1 MTHFPKA
8 FRFITLLS
16 PWALSFVSPACVC
29 SQQSLSGL
37 AFTPYEK
44 IPQRRRALSFSSLD
58 PRLLR
63 FPTMSVPNNVNT
75 QGLGLNS
82 PFNSSP
88 SLYSPTPPSTGLQ
101 ASPSSSSLAS
111 NDPQSPATPTTSD
124 VMPSPTSDADVGSP
138 AVSPEIAS
146 SPVAQEGA
154 AFHVPVDHAK
164 LSRGKSSLG
173 ISTASSASVAT
184 DNGRVPTTADKD
196 RSQASDAVR
205 AKLAAIG
212 HQLR

>member
-1 MTHFPKA
+1 M
-8 FRFITLLS
+8 
-16 PWALSFVSPACVC
+16 SPAYVC

-37 AFTPYEK
+37 AFSPYEK
-44 IPQRRRALSFSSLD
+44 LPQRRRALSFSSLD

-82 PFNSSP
+82 PFSSSP
-88 SLYSPTPPSTGLQ
+88 SLYSPTPPSTGMQ

-111 NDPQSPATPTTSD
+111 TDQPQSPATPTTGD
-124 VMPSPTSDADVGSP
+124 VMPSPTSSADVGSP
-138 AVSPEIAS
+138 VVSPELAS
-146 SPVAQEGA
+146 SPVAQDGT
-154 AFHVPVDHAK
+154 AFHVPADHAK

-184 DNGRVPTTADKD
+184 DNGRVPAMADKD